1 MMELIRKDTKYE
13 DPVVVFPKSTTKQLI
28 HVQLLMNMPRIDR
41 FWELGLLSGVVSVEM
56 SSKSM
61 RYCNKRIVMAILFMW
76 RTILKW
82 RGWNQKNST
91 EIRYANANML
101 DFSYRFISIMRRYS
115 LSSIMSVPYRKV
127 FFIKVPLQSKQIS
140 KLDYFAKSDS
150 CYSYWLGLS
159 SFSSYFNT

>member
-1 MMELIRKDTKYE
+1 
-13 DPVVVFPKSTTKQLI
+13 
-28 HVQLLMNMPRIDR
+28 MNIPRIDR

-115 LSSIMSVPYRKV
+115 LSSIMRVPYRKV
-127 FFIKVPLQSKQIS
+127 FFIKVPL
-140 KLDYFAKSDS
+140 
-150 CYSYWLGLS
+150 
-159 SFSSYFNT
+159 